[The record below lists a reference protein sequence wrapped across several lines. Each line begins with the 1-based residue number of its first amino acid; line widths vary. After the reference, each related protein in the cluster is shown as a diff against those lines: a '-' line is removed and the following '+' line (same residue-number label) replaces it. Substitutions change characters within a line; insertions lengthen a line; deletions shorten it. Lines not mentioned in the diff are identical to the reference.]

1 MCWSRSSWP
10 STSTRCVT
18 RACCRS
24 RERCAS
30 RSTGRPCVRAPA
42 PRRSRA
48 RSSRCS
54 TGSRSFPQAQRRVPL
69 PDTGGKAT
77 DMAANTIDRGRLRRL
92 TDVRPERG
100 RVLSVFL
107 NLDPTEFATPPA
119 RATAI
124 TSVLTAAAHKVES
137 KEELSHE
144 ERTALKDDVQRVR
157 DVLAGSDLAT
167 NGTRGVAVY
176 ACKELDVLEVL
187 KLRRPVESKVVLGR
201 TPFIEPLVLQGTDE
215 QWMVLLSNRRA
226 TRIFVGPGEELEET
240 DRIVDDI
247 HSKHDQGG
255 WSQLN
260 YQRSIE
266 KDVSDHIGRAAE
278 LAFEIYK
285 KRGLDRVLIGAPE
298 ELLGELKSKLHPY
311 LRERIAGKF
320 SVDIENASLDD
331 VRAEAGRAIEAHTRK
346 SEREALDRL
355 VEAVGRGGRGAAG
368 IVQVLDALNQARV
381 ETLLIAENFHAG
393 GR

>member
-1 MCWSRSSWP
+1 
-10 STSTRCVT
+10 
-18 RACCRS
+18 
-24 RERCAS
+24 
-30 RSTGRPCVRAPA
+30 
-42 PRRSRA
+42 
-48 RSSRCS
+48 
-54 TGSRSFPQAQRRVPL
+54 
-69 PDTGGKAT
+69 
-77 DMAANTIDRGRLRRL
+77 MAEPITQTRLRAL
-92 TDVRPERG
+92 AEVRPERG

-119 RATAI
+119 RSSAI
-124 TSVLTAAAHKVES
+124 TSLMTAAAHKVES

-285 KRGLDRVLIGAPE
+285 RQGVDRVLVGAPE
-298 ELLGELKSKLHPY
+298 ELLGELKTKLHPY
-311 LRERIAGKF
+311 LRERIAGKLG
-320 SVDIENASLDD
+320 VDIENASLDD
-331 VRAEAGRAIEAHTRK
+331 VRAEAAKAIEAHMRK
-346 SEREALDRL
+346 CEREALDRL

-368 IVQVLDALNQARV
+368 IAQVLEALNQARV
-381 ETLLIAENFHAG
+381 ETLLIAENFRAG
-393 GR
+393 GRRDFEAGLLLPEDADAGEPVDNIVEPAIEKAIEQSASPLVVRYHDDLQPLGGIGAVLRF

>member
-1 MCWSRSSWP
+1 M
-10 STSTRCVT
+10 
-18 RACCRS
+18 
-24 RERCAS
+24 
-30 RSTGRPCVRAPA
+30 
-42 PRRSRA
+42 
-48 RSSRCS
+48 
-54 TGSRSFPQAQRRVPL
+54 
-69 PDTGGKAT
+69 
-77 DMAANTIDRGRLRRL
+77 
-92 TDVRPERG
+92 
-100 RVLSVFL
+100 LSVFL

-119 RATAI
+119 RSSAI
-124 TSVLTAAAHKVES
+124 TSVMTAAAHKIES
-137 KEELSHE
+137 KEELSHD
-144 ERTALKDDVQRVR
+144 ERIALKDDVERVR
-157 DVLAGSDLAT
+157 NVLAGSDLAT
-167 NGTRGVAVY
+167 NGTRGVAIY

-187 KLRRPVESKVVLGR
+187 KLRRPIDSKVVLDR

-226 TRIFVGPGEELEET
+226 TRIFVGPGDELEET

-285 KRGLDRVLIGAPE
+285 KRALDRVLIGAPE

-311 LRERIAGKF
+311 LRERIAGKLG
-320 SVDIENASLDD
+320 VDTENASLDD
-331 VRAEAGRAIEAHTRK
+331 VRAEASRAMEAHARK

-355 VEAVGRGGRGAAG
+355 VEAVGRAGRRRGHRGGARRPQSGTGGDAADRRELPRQRAPQRRGRPAAAEDAEPGEPVDDIVEPAIEKAIEQSASPLVVRDHDDLQPLGG
-368 IVQVLDALNQARV
+368 IGAVLR
-381 ETLLIAENFHAG
+381 F
-393 GR
+393 